1 MDSRKIVY
9 RETGIIALGEVL
21 LTGVMYG
28 VFALLGKFDLSVLLG
43 GIVGCLVTIGN
54 FFFMAVTATLA
65 ADRAENQDVEGGKK
79 LLRASQTYRLLAMA
93 GILLVCAISKK
104 FNLIALVV
112 PLLFVR
118 PILLLSEFFRK
129 KG

>member
-9 RETGIIALGEVL
+9 HETAIIAIGEVIG
-21 LTGVMYG
+21 TAAMYG

-43 GIVGCLVTIGN
+43 GLVGCLLTIGN
-54 FFFMAVTATLA
+54 FFFMAVIASLA
-65 ADRAENQDVEGGKK
+65 ADRAEQQDVEGGKK
-79 LLRASQTYRLLAMA
+79 LLKASQTYRLLAMA
-93 GILLVCAISKK
+93 VILVVCAISKK
-104 FNLIALVV
+104 FHLIAMVV
-112 PLLFVR
+112 PLVFTR